1 MGEHQEG
8 NRAYFS
14 YRQANKAAKKP
25 VAKVK
30 ARAMNEL
37 YEEL

>member
-8 NRAYFS
+8 KRAYYS

-25 VAKVK
+25 VATAK
-30 ARAMNEL
+30 ARAMVEL